1 MSNTPELPP
10 PPPAAADIAR
20 VEGSVGDETQELERA
35 LRLTLPSL
43 RDHRLVATTLR
54 MILRKRGFDVWP
66 LPSAPRQAANT
77 KA

>member
-1 MSNTPELPP
+1 M
-10 PPPAAADIAR
+10 
-20 VEGSVGDETQELERA
+20 GDETQELERA